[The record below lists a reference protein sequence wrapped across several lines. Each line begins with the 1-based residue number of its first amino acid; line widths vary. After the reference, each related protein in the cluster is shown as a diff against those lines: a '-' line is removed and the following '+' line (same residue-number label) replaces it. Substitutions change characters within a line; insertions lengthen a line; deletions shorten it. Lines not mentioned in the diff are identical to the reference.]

1 MHCDTSTRARRN
13 IVLWQM
19 ELDALTITCRHL
31 HNERDDALAKLA
43 RQKHAAHVM
52 CHRLRW
58 KLRKM
63 ELSNR
68 LLLGIFLATE
78 NHNQVLRE
86 QAKRLVEDD
95 LRDLPALGV

>member
-1 MHCDTSTRARRN
+1 
-13 IVLWQM
+13 M
-19 ELDALTITCRHL
+19 ELDALTVTCRHL

-58 KLRKM
+58 KLRKL

-78 NHNQVLRE
+78 NHNRILRE
-86 QAKRLVEDD
+86 QARRLAEEVMQ
-95 LRDLPALGV
+95 DLPALGV